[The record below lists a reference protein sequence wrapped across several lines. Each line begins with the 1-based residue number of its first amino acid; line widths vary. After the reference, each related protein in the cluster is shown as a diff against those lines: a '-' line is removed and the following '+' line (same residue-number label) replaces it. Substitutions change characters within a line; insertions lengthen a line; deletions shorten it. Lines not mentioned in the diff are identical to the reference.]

1 MYGKISTFPK
11 KEAAFQRWA
20 QGESFADIA
29 KNFKVAEA
37 TAEIY
42 TLDMIASGRG
52 EVTMVNTL
60 LKELEIEEEPFARVE
75 EHLTRRNVTL
85 WEIFDSNDLRYNQI
99 RAVIVALMFDVHP
112 YWSKMNYI
120 VWSY

>member
-20 QGESFADIA
+20 RGESFADIA

-52 EVTMVNTL
+52 EVTMVNRL
-60 LKELEIEEEPFARVE
+60 LKELEIDEEPFV
-75 EHLTRRNVTL
+75 
-85 WEIFDSNDLRYNQI
+85 
-99 RAVIVALMFDVHP
+99 DVSSQTNATVSE
-112 YWSKMNYI
+112 YYLKLSTQSMKEG
-120 VWSY
+120 

>member
-52 EVTMVNTL
+52 EVTMVNRL
-60 LKELEIEEEPFARVE
+60 LKELEIDEEPFARVE

-85 WEIFDSNDLRYNQI
+85 REIFDSNDLRYNQI
-99 RAVIVALMFDVHP
+99 RAVIVALMLVFIHSD
-112 YWSKMNYI
+112 
-120 VWSY
+120 

>member
-1 MYGKISTFPK
+1 MYGKISAFPK

-60 LKELEIEEEPFARVE
+60 LKELEIDKEPFARVE

-85 WEIFDSNDLRYNQI
+85 RDIFDSNDLRYNQI
-99 RAVIVALMFDVHP
+99 RAVIVALMFGVHP
-112 YWSKMNYI
+112 
-120 VWSY
+120 